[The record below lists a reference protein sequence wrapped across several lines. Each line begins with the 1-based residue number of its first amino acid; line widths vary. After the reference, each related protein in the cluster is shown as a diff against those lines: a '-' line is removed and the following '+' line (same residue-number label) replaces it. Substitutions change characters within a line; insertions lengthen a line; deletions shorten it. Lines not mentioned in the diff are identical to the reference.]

1 MSEKKRSKI
10 LYLSDVPAYGENRGG
25 TVIIHR
31 LLKNI
36 PPEQLLIVETD
47 YFKPDKDY
55 NASYPLPNVRY
66 IKTTYPFISLRN
78 TRFAHFYSLAMIR
91 FGKFFFRKTDRL
103 IKCEKIGNIITVS
116 HGFMYFIATAIAAK
130 HNIPCYAIHHDL
142 YLNTV
147 NLRINTARKFLTP
160 LFAKSFSRNAMNF
173 CVSPFM
179 QRYYQ
184 ERFSGKSIVLYP
196 NRDAAAVTNYMKENK
211 IQIQPVKE
219 QLTFGYLGSINS
231 KPIIELTREFANIIG
246 QKGHQLYLLS
256 NMSQAELDGIKFQYK
271 NVSRVPW
278 IKTDHLIEYLCKH
291 VDVLVLFQ
299 DYEPF
304 VMEANA
310 INFPSKLSDYT
321 QTGLPILIIGPTK
334 GSAYKFGE
342 VNSNSFWY
350 VAGDGTIDQEALS
363 AILNDLQ
370 DAAKRQ
376 EMGEAASKIGDELFS
391 SSVAN
396 TLFTTKI
403 LA

>member
-1 MSEKKRSKI
+1 MFRKQLMKV

-25 TVIIHR
+25 TVIIYR

-36 PPEQLLIVETD
+36 PPEQLLIIETD
-47 YFKPDKDY
+47 YFKRDKDY
-55 NASYPLPNVRY
+55 DAAHPLANVRY
-66 IKTTYPFISLRN
+66 IKTAYPFIRLRN
-78 TRFAHFYSLAMIR
+78 TRFAHFYSLVMIR
-91 FGKFFFRKTDRL
+91 FGRYFFGKTDKI
-103 IKCEKIGNIITVS
+103 IKHEKIGSIITVS

-147 NLRINTARKFLTP
+147 NVKISTARKFLTP
-160 LFAKSFSRNAMNF
+160 LFAQSFSRNAMNY

-179 QRYYQ
+179 QRFYQ
-184 ERFSGKSIVLYP
+184 ERFTGKSIVLYP
-196 NRDAAAVTNYMKENK
+196 NRDAAAVTNYIKENQ

-231 KPIIELTREFANIIG
+231 RPIIELTREFANNIG

-256 NMSQAELDGIKFQYK
+256 NMSQAELDAIKFQYK
-271 NVSRVPW
+271 NVSLIPW
-278 IKTDHLIEYLCKH
+278 IKTEDLIEYLCKH

-304 VMEANA
+304 AMEANA

-342 VNSNSFWY
+342 ENRKSFWC
-350 VAGDGTIDQEALS
+350 VAGDGTIDQKALS
-363 AILNDLQ
+363 AVLNDIR
-370 DAAKRQ
+370 DVAKRQ

-396 TLFTTKI
+396 MLFTAKI